1 MSQSNEHMFFGVH
14 VIGELYGVD
23 AKMLNNKELLESV
36 LKEGIKL
43 SGATLCSL
51 QTKVF
56 DPSGITSL
64 ALLSESHASFH
75 TYPDY
80 NALFFDAF
88 TCGTDCQPQK
98 IADHMIEILKPKR
111 HTLKTIKRGE
121 EPEAAKVIKLNK
133 KEDELKKIS

>member
-1 MSQSNEHMFFGVH
+1 MSETTEHMFFGIHIV
-14 VIGELYGVD
+14 GELYGVK
-23 AKMLNNKELLESV
+23 AEMLNDKELLEKT
-36 LKEGIKL
+36 LKEGILL

-56 DPSGITSL
+56 EPSGITSL

-88 TCGTDCQPQK
+88 TCGTECQPQK
-98 IADHMIEILKPKR
+98 IADRLIEVLQPER

-121 EPEAAKVIKLNK
+121 EPQQAEVINLK
-133 KEDELKKIS
+133 KADELKKIS